1 MSSKQTGKW
10 MFVYPSLSK
19 KKVTYFWRY
28 WPINPFK
35 GYHLISIHIQH
46 PPLFRPGANISH
58 WRGILAV
65 PQMQEAPV
73 CVIARCDIGRKA
85 PELPASHAL
94 VDVFLGRCRFT
105 NPINLQYRSLTSWIY
120 IMNHGKSTNPW
131 KIHGKSM
138 ENPWENPW
146 KIHGKSMENHSSS
159 PCWISCYT
167 ADWIFH
173 FPGFN
178 GTKSLGTTTTALDLS
193 LQIWLVTRVW
203 PLSNPLQ
210 ESTVNI
216 LFMYVYVVSQT
227 TTSLRLC
234 LLCEF
239 VWNWKYFL
247 DKEFSK
253 STIPSVKL
261 FSKCVVL
268 IWQTYLTEPM
278 GSCPMSECPD
288 W

>member
-1 MSSKQTGKW
+1 
-10 MFVYPSLSK
+10 
-19 KKVTYFWRY
+19 
-28 WPINPFK
+28 
-35 GYHLISIHIQH
+35 
-46 PPLFRPGANISH
+46 
-58 WRGILAV
+58 
-65 PQMQEAPV
+65 
-73 CVIARCDIGRKA
+73 
-85 PELPASHAL
+85 
-94 VDVFLGRCRFT
+94 
-105 NPINLQYRSLTSWIY
+105 
-120 IMNHGKSTNPW
+120 
-131 KIHGKSM
+131 
-138 ENPWENPW
+138 
-146 KIHGKSMENHSSS
+146 
-159 PCWISCYT
+159 
-167 ADWIFH
+167 
-173 FPGFN
+173 
-178 GTKSLGTTTTALDLS
+178 
-193 LQIWLVTRVW
+193 LVTRVW

-239 VWNWKYFL
+239 VWNWKYFF